1 MNSEPAKEPQKTQA
15 IPSKPKPKIGGDT
28 KGARSSLL
36 LSIALSLAT
45 MLAAVFLIS
54 TTVLGYLLLDGN
66 ILTIRTN
73 LTRNSI
79 SELINSQYI
88 GDKPDDQQ
96 ILEGELK
103 GLVQS
108 LDDPYSQYL
117 TEEETSEFRN
127 AINEEYEGIGVRFAE
142 REGIFVITQVMDGG
156 PAQSV
161 GVEEEDVLLSIEG
174 EDINNET
181 LEEVVS
187 KIKGPAGTDV
197 TLSFYRGDEE
207 VEFTITR
214 AKIESQTV
222 TLEKDGNIGI
232 IQITSFS
239 DDMRIK
245 MQEVARQIID
255 DESIDSIIVDLRSN
269 TGGILNSGI
278 VATSFF
284 VDEGDV
290 VTYEVGND
298 DQRVDKAIAV
308 EPSLKEYPLVV
319 VVDNFSASASEIM
332 AAGIRDNRDGE
343 VLLVGETT
351 FGKGVVQKLFPLPDG
366 GTLKLTVAQWL
377 TPNKEEIDEVGIEP
391 DIEVDSVDAVERA
404 KEVLRG

>member
-1 MNSEPAKEPQKTQA
+1 
-15 IPSKPKPKIGGDT
+15 
-28 KGARSSLL
+28 
-36 LSIALSLAT
+36 
-45 MLAAVFLIS
+45 
-54 TTVLGYLLLDGN
+54 
-66 ILTIRTN
+66 
-73 LTRNSI
+73 
-79 SELINSQYI
+79 
-88 GDKPDDQQ
+88 
-96 ILEGELK
+96 
-103 GLVQS
+103 
-108 LDDPYSQYL
+108 
-117 TEEETSEFRN
+117 
-127 AINEEYEGIGVRFAE
+127 
-142 REGIFVITQVMDGG
+142 
-156 PAQSV
+156 
-161 GVEEEDVLLSIEG
+161 
-174 EDINNET
+174 